1 MRPSD
6 RLVILFA
13 RAPRLGQVKRRLAA
27 GIGDIAALAFYR
39 ITLRTV
45 TRRLARDPRWR
56 LIVAVTPDGTRIR
69 HLGRRIVQRDQGTGD
84 LGVRMARALRPR
96 RPDRVRSIVVVGS
109 DIPEVSAP
117 AVWRAF
123 IALRRVDMVFGPAS
137 DGGYWLVGARRRPP
151 EPRGLFADV
160 AWSTAT
166 ALADSIASVPRTL
179 TVAQIDQLDDID
191 TRSDWLARRRR
202 MGTQA
207 R

>member
-6 RLVILFA
+6 RLVVLFA

-27 GIGDIAALAFYR
+27 GIGDVAALAFYR

-56 LIVAVTPDGTRIR
+56 LIVAVTPDGTRIPG
-69 HLGRRIVQRDQGTGD
+69 LGRRIVQQGQGTGD
-84 LGVRMARALRPR
+84 LGARMARALRPR
-96 RPDRVRSIVVVGS
+96 GPSRIRSVVVVGS
-109 DIPEVSAP
+109 DIPDVSAST
-117 AVWRAF
+117 VWRAF
-123 IALRRVDMVFGPAS
+123 VALGRADMVFGPAS
-137 DGGYWLVGARRRPP
+137 DGGYWLVGARRRPL
-151 EPRGLFADV
+151 EPQGLFADV

-166 ALADSIASVPRTL
+166 ALADSIASVPRAM
-179 TVAQIDQLDDID
+179 TVAEIDQLDDID
-191 TRSDWLARRRR
+191 TRSDWLAWRRR